1 MLYIDYYGGMRQQED
16 MEQIIREKFI
26 ALESLLDEH
35 SRRLWAATEAKALG
49 YGGQALVAKATGLSR
64 NTVHAGMRELAR
76 APNHL
81 TASAQRVRRPGG
93 GRKRLIDHDPL
104 LVAHLDA
111 LVEPSSRGDP
121 ESPLRWTC
129 KSTRQLAMTLQ
140 QQGHKVGRQKVAD
153 LLVELGYSLQ
163 ANRKT
168 KEGALHPDRD
178 AQFTYINEQVRAF
191 QSRGQPV
198 VSVDTKKKELV
209 GDFKNG
215 GREWQP
221 QGQPEAVRV
230 YDFVDKQLGKGIPY
244 GVYDPTANVG
254 WVSVGSDHDTAEFA
268 VETLR
273 RWWANMGAPMYGGA
287 TELLI
292 TADGGGSNGSR
303 NRLWKVALQE
313 LANES
318 GLRIS
323 VCHFPPGTSKWNKI
337 EHRMFSHI
345 SMNWRG
351 KPLTSHEVIVNLIA
365 NTTTQTGLRIRA
377 ELDSRQYPTGIKV
390 SDQELE
396 NVRLH
401 KADFHGEWN
410 YTILPTSSG

>member
-1 MLYIDYYGGMRQQED
+1 MRQQEA
-16 MEQIIREKFI
+16 MEQIIREKFT
-26 ALESLLDEH
+26 ALAPILDEQ

-64 NTVHAGMRELAR
+64 NTVHAGLRELERTPA
-76 APNHL
+76 NL
-81 TASAQRVRRPGG
+81 TASTKRVRRPGG
-93 GRKRLIDHDPL
+93 GRKRLIDHDSL

-129 KSTRQLAMTLQ
+129 KSTRQLATALQ
-140 QQGHKVGRQKVAD
+140 QHGHKVGRQKVAD
-153 LLVELGYSLQ
+153 LLADLGYSLQ
-163 ANRKT
+163 ANRKI
-168 KEGALHPDRD
+168 KEGTSHPDRD
-178 AQFTYINEQVRAF
+178 AQFTSINEQVQAF

-198 VSVDTKKKELV
+198 VSVDAKKKELI
-209 GDFKNG
+209 GNFKNG
-215 GREWQP
+215 GRAWQP

-230 YDFVDKQLGKGIPY
+230 YDFVEKQWGKGIPY

-254 WVSVGSDHDTAEFA
+254 WVSVGSDHDTANFA

-273 RWWANMGAPMYGGA
+273 RWWDNMGAPMYGSA
-287 TELLI
+287 TELLM

-303 NRLWKVALQE
+303 NRLWKVALQQ
-313 LANES
+313 LADET

-337 EHRMFSHI
+337 EHRMFSQI
-345 SMNWRG
+345 SMHWRG

-365 NTTTQTGLRIRA
+365 HTTTQTGLMIHA
-377 ELDSRQYPTGIKV
+377 ELDSGQYPTGIKV
-390 SDQELE
+390 SAQELE

-410 YTILPTSSG
+410 YTILPTPLG